1 MLGSLQVHLTYVSP
15 TDVCVSWATGQGIMT
30 AAPALDYAAEEAGPG
45 NTVWYG
51 TAPGNYT
58 HTVTSGHTTF
68 YNQVRLT
75 DAVAAAVSVVD
86 ADSAVSAAPHHALLL
101 LLKC

>member
-1 MLGSLQVHLTYVSP
+1 MAIVMLSSLQVHLTYVSP

-30 AAPALDYAAEEAGPG
+30 AAPALDYAAEEAGPS

-58 HTVTSGHTTF
+58 HTATSSHTTF
-68 YNQVRLT
+68 YNQVRII
-75 DAVAAAVSVVD
+75 
-86 ADSAVSAAPHHALLL
+86 
-101 LLKC
+101 